1 MEVDTVDKNVSTLS
15 LALPLMELLA
25 IRLSWQTTP
34 AKSLVMQGGGDGQR
48 LPCSAVFSFEI
59 TICDF
64 KFEVPYRD
72 LKAANSLNE

>member
-15 LALPLMELLA
+15 LSLPLMELLA

-34 AKSLVMQGGGDGQR
+34 AKSLVMQGGGDGRR

-59 TICDF
+59 TICDL